1 MRFDLIANFS
11 PGETKPWPRVLEMI
25 KEQCSLAEQA
35 GFTTAWFTEHH
46 FAHNGYMN
54 APPNPIQMATH
65 IAAHCQKLR
74 VGTAPIVLP
83 DWHPIRVA
91 EDVAMLDNMT
101 LGRVDFGVAKG
112 INERSTIQFNR
123 DADRRDNNKVM
134 RLYQENLEIILKAWT
149 NEVFTHKGEFWEF
162 PVPGWQ
168 EKNRFFEPLD
178 PKYHDESGEYKAM
191 YIHPRPYTEK
201 HPPVWLMSN
210 APPTFKLAGEKGW
223 GVISMSA
230 GPKATLACWETYR
243 AALSK
248 SSNREVELG
257 EGVGV
262 CTAFYVGETMQE
274 AIDTIRPAIN
284 AYYEFLG
291 GSRPAGEWT
300 KRGSPPTF
308 KLAGEKGWGVISMSA
323 GPKATLACWETYRA
337 ALSKSSN
344 REVELG
350 EGVGVCTAF
359 YVGET
364 MQEAIDTIRPAIN
377 AYYEFLGG
385 SRPAGE
391 WTKRGY
397 LDIGEEMT
405 PVDDAMDWFDFL
417 NKRGIIVVGDA
428 EYVADRFSE
437 KQETIGLDHLM
448 LMQQYTGVPYEKILA
463 SWNRLFE
470 KVVPRFGTQSLAQKR
485 EVINA

>member
-25 KEQCSLAEQA
+25 NEQCSLAEQA

-65 IAAHCQKLR
+65 VAAHCKNLR

-112 INERSTIQFNR
+112 INERSTIQFNTN
-123 DADRRDNNKVM
+123 ADRRNNDQVM

-178 PKYHDESGEYKAM
+178 PKYHDENGEYKAM
-191 YIHPRPYTEK
+191 YIHPRPYTDK

-243 AALSK
+243 DSLAK
-248 SSNREVELG
+248 SLNREAELG

-262 CTAFYVGETMQE
+262 CT
-274 AIDTIRPAIN
+274 
-284 AYYEFLG
+284 
-291 GSRPAGEWT
+291 S
-300 KRGSPPTF
+300 
-308 KLAGEKGWGVISMSA
+308 
-323 GPKATLACWETYRA
+323 
-337 ALSKSSN
+337 
-344 REVELG
+344 
-350 EGVGVCTAF
+350 F

-405 PVDDAMDWFDFL
+405 PEDDAMDWFDFL

-428 EYVADRFSE
+428 EYVVDRFSE
-437 KQETIGLDHLM
+437 KQESIGLDHLM
-448 LMQQYTGVPYEKILA
+448 LMQQYTGVSYEKILA
-463 SWNRLFE
+463 SWKRLFE
-470 KVVPRFGTQSLAQKR
+470 NVVPRFGTQSIAQKR
-485 EVINA
+485 EAINA

>member
-25 KEQCSLAEQA
+25 NEQCSLAEQA

-65 IAAHCQKLR
+65 VAAHCKNLR

-112 INERSTIQFNR
+112 INERSTIQFNTN
-123 DADRRDNNKVM
+123 ADRRNNNQVM

-178 PKYHDESGEYKAM
+178 PKYHDENGEYKAM
-191 YIHPRPYTEK
+191 YIHPRPYTDK

-243 AALSK
+243 DSLAK
-248 SSNREVELG
+248 SLNREVELG

-262 CTAFYVGETMQE
+262 CT
-274 AIDTIRPAIN
+274 
-284 AYYEFLG
+284 
-291 GSRPAGEWT
+291 S
-300 KRGSPPTF
+300 
-308 KLAGEKGWGVISMSA
+308 
-323 GPKATLACWETYRA
+323 
-337 ALSKSSN
+337 
-344 REVELG
+344 
-350 EGVGVCTAF
+350 F

-405 PVDDAMDWFDFL
+405 PEDDAMDWFDFL

-428 EYVADRFSE
+428 EYVVDRFSE
-437 KQETIGLDHLM
+437 KQESIGLDHLM
-448 LMQQYTGVPYEKILA
+448 LMQQYTGVSYEKILA
-463 SWNRLFE
+463 SWKRLFE
-470 KVVPRFGTQSLAQKR
+470 NVVPRFGTQSIAQKR
-485 EVINA
+485 EAINA

>member
-1 MRFDLIANFS
+1 MRFDIIANFS
-11 PGETKPWPRVLEMI
+11 PGETKPWPQVLEMI
-25 KEQCSLAEQA
+25 KEQCTLAEQA

-65 IAAHCQKLR
+65 IAAHCEKLR

-112 INERSTIQFNR
+112 INERSTIQFNP
-123 DADRRDNNKVM
+123 DADRRNNDKVM
-134 RLYQENLEIILKAWT
+134 RLYKENLEIILKAWN

-178 PKYHDESGEYKAM
+178 PRYHDENGEYKAM
-191 YIHPRPYTEK
+191 YIHPRPYTDK

-230 GPKATLACWETYR
+230 GPKATLSCWEAYR
-243 AALSK
+243 DALAK

-262 CTAFYVGETMQE
+262 CT
-274 AIDTIRPAIN
+274 
-284 AYYEFLG
+284 
-291 GSRPAGEWT
+291 S
-300 KRGSPPTF
+300 
-308 KLAGEKGWGVISMSA
+308 
-323 GPKATLACWETYRA
+323 
-337 ALSKSSN
+337 
-344 REVELG
+344 
-350 EGVGVCTAF
+350 F

-405 PVDDAMDWFDFL
+405 PEDDKMDWFDFL

-428 EYVADRFSE
+428 DYVADKFAE

-463 SWNRLFE
+463 SWKRLFE
-470 KVVPRFGTQSLAQKR
+470 SVVPRFGTQSIAQKR
-485 EVINA
+485 EDINA

>member
-25 KEQCSLAEQA
+25 NEQCSLAEQA

-65 IAAHCQKLR
+65 VAAHCKNLR

-112 INERSTIQFNR
+112 INERSTIQFNTN
-123 DADRRDNNKVM
+123 ADRRNNDQVM

-178 PKYHDESGEYKAM
+178 PKYHDENGEYKAM
-191 YIHPRPYTEK
+191 YIHPRPYTDK

-243 AALSK
+243 DSLAK
-248 SSNREVELG
+248 SLNREVELG

-262 CTAFYVGETMQE
+262 CT
-274 AIDTIRPAIN
+274 
-284 AYYEFLG
+284 
-291 GSRPAGEWT
+291 S
-300 KRGSPPTF
+300 
-308 KLAGEKGWGVISMSA
+308 
-323 GPKATLACWETYRA
+323 
-337 ALSKSSN
+337 
-344 REVELG
+344 
-350 EGVGVCTAF
+350 F

-405 PVDDAMDWFDFL
+405 PEDDAMDWFDFL

-428 EYVADRFSE
+428 KYVADRFSE
-437 KQETIGLDHLM
+437 KQVSIGLDHLM
-448 LMQQYTGVPYEKILA
+448 LMQQYTGVSYEKILA
-463 SWNRLFE
+463 SWKRLFE
-470 KVVPRFGTQSLAQKR
+470 NVVPRFGTQSIAQKR
-485 EVINA
+485 EAINA

>member
-300 KRGSPPTF
+300 KRG
-308 KLAGEKGWGVISMSA
+308 
-323 GPKATLACWETYRA
+323 
-337 ALSKSSN
+337 
-344 REVELG
+344 
-350 EGVGVCTAF
+350 
-359 YVGET
+359 
-364 MQEAIDTIRPAIN
+364 
-377 AYYEFLGG
+377 
-385 SRPAGE
+385 
-391 WTKRGY
+391 Y

-405 PVDDAMDWFDFL
+405 PEDDAMDWFDFL

-428 EYVADRFSE
+428 EYVSDRFSE

>member
-25 KEQCSLAEQA
+25 NEQCSLAEQA

-65 IAAHCQKLR
+65 VAAHCKNLR

-112 INERSTIQFNR
+112 INERSTIQFNTN
-123 DADRRDNNKVM
+123 ADRRNNDQVM
-134 RLYQENLEIILKAWT
+134 RLYKENLEIILKAWT
-149 NEVFTHKGEFWEF
+149 NEVFSHKGEFWEF

-178 PKYHDESGEYKAM
+178 PKYHDENGEYKAM
-191 YIHPRPYTEK
+191 YIHPRPYTDK

-243 AALSK
+243 DSLAK
-248 SSNREVELG
+248 SLNREVELG

-262 CTAFYVGETMQE
+262 CT
-274 AIDTIRPAIN
+274 
-284 AYYEFLG
+284 
-291 GSRPAGEWT
+291 S
-300 KRGSPPTF
+300 
-308 KLAGEKGWGVISMSA
+308 
-323 GPKATLACWETYRA
+323 
-337 ALSKSSN
+337 
-344 REVELG
+344 
-350 EGVGVCTAF
+350 F

-405 PVDDAMDWFDFL
+405 PEDDAMDWFDFL

-428 EYVADRFSE
+428 EYVVDRFSE
-437 KQETIGLDHLM
+437 KQESIGLDHLM
-448 LMQQYTGVPYEKILA
+448 LMQQYTGVSYEKILA
-463 SWNRLFE
+463 SWKRLFE
-470 KVVPRFGTQSLAQKR
+470 NVVPRFGTQSIAQKR
-485 EVINA
+485 EAINA

>member
-25 KEQCSLAEQA
+25 NEQCSLAEQA

-65 IAAHCQKLR
+65 VAAHCKNLR

-112 INERSTIQFNR
+112 INERSTIQFNTN
-123 DADRRDNNKVM
+123 ADRRNNDQVM

-178 PKYHDESGEYKAM
+178 PKYHDENGEYKAM
-191 YIHPRPYTEK
+191 YIHPRPYTDK

-243 AALSK
+243 DSLAK
-248 SSNREVELG
+248 SLNREVELG

-262 CTAFYVGETMQE
+262 C
-274 AIDTIRPAIN
+274 
-284 AYYEFLG
+284 
-291 GSRPAGEWT
+291 
-300 KRGSPPTF
+300 
-308 KLAGEKGWGVISMSA
+308 MS
-323 GPKATLACWETYRA
+323 
-337 ALSKSSN
+337 
-344 REVELG
+344 
-350 EGVGVCTAF
+350 F

-405 PVDDAMDWFDFL
+405 PEDDAMDWFDFL

-428 EYVADRFSE
+428 EYVVDRFSE

-448 LMQQYTGVPYEKILA
+448 LMQQYTGVSYEKILA
-463 SWNRLFE
+463 SWKRLFE
-470 KVVPRFGTQSLAQKR
+470 NVVPRFGTQSIAQKR
-485 EVINA
+485 EAINA

>member
-25 KEQCSLAEQA
+25 NEQCSLAEQA

-65 IAAHCQKLR
+65 VAAHCKNLR

-112 INERSTIQFNR
+112 INERSTIQFNTN
-123 DADRRDNNKVM
+123 ADRRNNDKVM
-134 RLYQENLEIILKAWT
+134 RLYKENLEIILKAWT
-149 NEVFTHKGEFWEF
+149 NEVFSHKGEFWEF

-178 PKYHDESGEYKAM
+178 PKYHDENGEYKAM
-191 YIHPRPYTEK
+191 YIHPRPYTDK

-243 AALSK
+243 DSLAK
-248 SSNREVELG
+248 SLNREVELG

-262 CTAFYVGETMQE
+262 CT
-274 AIDTIRPAIN
+274 
-284 AYYEFLG
+284 
-291 GSRPAGEWT
+291 S
-300 KRGSPPTF
+300 
-308 KLAGEKGWGVISMSA
+308 
-323 GPKATLACWETYRA
+323 
-337 ALSKSSN
+337 
-344 REVELG
+344 
-350 EGVGVCTAF
+350 F

-405 PVDDAMDWFDFL
+405 PEDDAMDWFDFL

-428 EYVADRFSE
+428 EYVVDRFSE
-437 KQETIGLDHLM
+437 KQESIGLDHLM
-448 LMQQYTGVPYEKILA
+448 LMQQYTGVSYEKILA
-463 SWNRLFE
+463 SWKRLFE
-470 KVVPRFGTQSLAQKR
+470 NVVPRFGTQSIAQKR
-485 EVINA
+485 EAINA

>member
-300 KRGSPPTF
+300 K
-308 KLAGEKGWGVISMSA
+308 
-323 GPKATLACWETYRA
+323 
-337 ALSKSSN
+337 
-344 REVELG
+344 
-350 EGVGVCTAF
+350 
-359 YVGET
+359 
-364 MQEAIDTIRPAIN
+364 Q
-377 AYYEFLGG
+377 
-385 SRPAGE
+385 
-391 WTKRGY
+391 GY

-405 PVDDAMDWFDFL
+405 PEDDAMDWFDFL

-428 EYVADRFSE
+428 EYVSDRFSE

-485 EVINA
+485 EAINA

>member
-1 MRFDLIANFS
+1 
-11 PGETKPWPRVLEMI
+11 WPRVLEMI
-25 KEQCSLAEQA
+25 NEQCSLAEQA

-65 IAAHCQKLR
+65 VAAHCKNLR

-112 INERSTIQFNR
+112 INERSTIQFNTN
-123 DADRRDNNKVM
+123 ADRRNNDQVM

-178 PKYHDESGEYKAM
+178 PKYHDENGEYKAM
-191 YIHPRPYTEK
+191 YIHPRPYTDK

-243 AALSK
+243 DSLAK
-248 SSNREVELG
+248 SLNREVELG

-262 CTAFYVGETMQE
+262 CTSFYVGETMQE

-284 AYYEFLG
+284 
-291 GSRPAGEWT
+291 S
-300 KRGSPPTF
+300 
-308 KLAGEKGWGVISMSA
+308 
-323 GPKATLACWETYRA
+323 
-337 ALSKSSN
+337 
-344 REVELG
+344 
-350 EGVGVCTAF
+350 
-359 YVGET
+359 
-364 MQEAIDTIRPAIN
+364 
-377 AYYEFLGG
+377 YYEFLGG

-405 PVDDAMDWFDFL
+405 SEDDAMDWFDFL

-428 EYVADRFSE
+428 EYVVDRFSE

-448 LMQQYTGVPYEKILA
+448 LMQQYTGVSYEKILA
-463 SWNRLFE
+463 SWKRLFE
-470 KVVPRFGTQSLAQKR
+470 NVVPRFGTQSIAQKR
-485 EVINA
+485 EAINA

>member
-11 PGETKPWPRVLEMI
+11 PGETKPWPRILEMI
-25 KEQCSLAEQA
+25 NEQCFLAEQA

-65 IAAHCQKLR
+65 VAAHCKNLR

-112 INERSTIQFNR
+112 INERSTIQFNTN
-123 DADRRDNNKVM
+123 ADRRNNDKVM

-149 NEVFTHKGEFWEF
+149 NVVFSHKGEFWEF

-178 PKYHDESGEYKAM
+178 PKYHDENGEYKAM
-191 YIHPRPYTEK
+191 YIHPRPYTDK

-243 AALSK
+243 DSLAK
-248 SSNREVELG
+248 SLNREVELG

-262 CTAFYVGETMQE
+262 CT
-274 AIDTIRPAIN
+274 
-284 AYYEFLG
+284 
-291 GSRPAGEWT
+291 S
-300 KRGSPPTF
+300 
-308 KLAGEKGWGVISMSA
+308 
-323 GPKATLACWETYRA
+323 
-337 ALSKSSN
+337 
-344 REVELG
+344 
-350 EGVGVCTAF
+350 F

-405 PVDDAMDWFDFL
+405 PEDDAMDWFDFL

-428 EYVADRFSE
+428 EYVVDRFSE

-448 LMQQYTGVPYEKILA
+448 LMQQYTGVSYEKILA
-463 SWNRLFE
+463 SWKRLFE
-470 KVVPRFGTQSLAQKR
+470 NVVPRFGTQSIAQKR
-485 EVINA
+485 EAINA

>member
-25 KEQCSLAEQA
+25 NEQCSLAEQA

-65 IAAHCQKLR
+65 VAAHCKYLR

-112 INERSTIQFNR
+112 INERSTIQFNTN
-123 DADRRDNNKVM
+123 ADRRNNDQVM

-178 PKYHDESGEYKAM
+178 PKYHDENGEYKAM
-191 YIHPRPYTEK
+191 YIHPRPYTDK

-243 AALSK
+243 DSLAK
-248 SSNREVELG
+248 SLNREVELG

-262 CTAFYVGETMQE
+262 CT
-274 AIDTIRPAIN
+274 
-284 AYYEFLG
+284 
-291 GSRPAGEWT
+291 S
-300 KRGSPPTF
+300 
-308 KLAGEKGWGVISMSA
+308 
-323 GPKATLACWETYRA
+323 
-337 ALSKSSN
+337 
-344 REVELG
+344 
-350 EGVGVCTAF
+350 F

-405 PVDDAMDWFDFL
+405 PEDDAMDWFDFL

-428 EYVADRFSE
+428 EYVVDRFSE
-437 KQETIGLDHLM
+437 KQESIGLDHLM
-448 LMQQYTGVPYEKILA
+448 LMQQYTGVSYEKILA
-463 SWNRLFE
+463 SWKRLFE
-470 KVVPRFGTQSLAQKR
+470 NVVPRFGTQSIAQKR
-485 EVINA
+485 EAINA

>member
-25 KEQCSLAEQA
+25 NEQCSLAEQA

-65 IAAHCQKLR
+65 VAAHCKNLR

-112 INERSTIQFNR
+112 INERSTIQFNTN
-123 DADRRDNNKVM
+123 ADRRNNDQVM

-178 PKYHDESGEYKAM
+178 PKYHDENGEYKAM
-191 YIHPRPYTEK
+191 YIHPRPYTDK

-243 AALSK
+243 DSLAK
-248 SSNREVELG
+248 SLNREVELG

-262 CTAFYVGETMQE
+262 CT
-274 AIDTIRPAIN
+274 
-284 AYYEFLG
+284 
-291 GSRPAGEWT
+291 S
-300 KRGSPPTF
+300 
-308 KLAGEKGWGVISMSA
+308 
-323 GPKATLACWETYRA
+323 
-337 ALSKSSN
+337 
-344 REVELG
+344 
-350 EGVGVCTAF
+350 F

-405 PVDDAMDWFDFL
+405 PEDDAMDWFDFL

-428 EYVADRFSE
+428 EYVVDRFSE
-437 KQETIGLDHLM
+437 KQESIGLDHLM
-448 LMQQYTGVPYEKILA
+448 LMQQYTGVSYEKILA
-463 SWNRLFE
+463 SWKRLFE
-470 KVVPRFGTQSLAQKR
+470 NVVPRFGTQSIAQKR

>member
-1 MRFDLIANFS
+1 
-11 PGETKPWPRVLEMI
+11 
-25 KEQCSLAEQA
+25 
-35 GFTTAWFTEHH
+35 
-46 FAHNGYMN
+46 
-54 APPNPIQMATH
+54 
-65 IAAHCQKLR
+65 
-74 VGTAPIVLP
+74 
-83 DWHPIRVA
+83 
-91 EDVAMLDNMT
+91 
-101 LGRVDFGVAKG
+101 
-112 INERSTIQFNR
+112 
-123 DADRRDNNKVM
+123 
-134 RLYQENLEIILKAWT
+134 
-149 NEVFTHKGEFWEF
+149 
-162 PVPGWQ
+162 VPGWQ

-178 PKYHDESGEYKAM
+178 PRYHDENGEYKAM
-191 YIHPRPYTEK
+191 YIHPRPYTDK

-230 GPKATLACWETYR
+230 GPKATLSCWETYR
-243 AALSK
+243 DALAK

-262 CTAFYVGETMQE
+262 CT
-274 AIDTIRPAIN
+274 
-284 AYYEFLG
+284 
-291 GSRPAGEWT
+291 S
-300 KRGSPPTF
+300 
-308 KLAGEKGWGVISMSA
+308 
-323 GPKATLACWETYRA
+323 
-337 ALSKSSN
+337 
-344 REVELG
+344 
-350 EGVGVCTAF
+350 F

-405 PVDDAMDWFDFL
+405 PEDDKMDWFDFL

-428 EYVADRFSE
+428 DYVADRFAE

-463 SWNRLFE
+463 SWKRLFE
-470 KVVPRFGTQSLAQKR
+470 SVVPRFGTQSIAQKR
-485 EVINA
+485 EDINA

>member
-25 KEQCSLAEQA
+25 NEQCSLAEQA

-65 IAAHCQKLR
+65 VAAHCKSLR

-112 INERSTIQFNR
+112 INERSTIQFNTN
-123 DADRRDNNKVM
+123 ADRRNNDKVM
-134 RLYQENLEIILKAWT
+134 RLYKENLEIILKAWT
-149 NEVFTHKGEFWEF
+149 NEVFSHKGEFWEF

-178 PKYHDESGEYKAM
+178 PKYHDENGEYKAM
-191 YIHPRPYTEK
+191 YIHPRPYTDK

-243 AALSK
+243 VSLAK
-248 SSNREVELG
+248 SLNREVELG

-262 CTAFYVGETMQE
+262 CT
-274 AIDTIRPAIN
+274 
-284 AYYEFLG
+284 
-291 GSRPAGEWT
+291 S
-300 KRGSPPTF
+300 
-308 KLAGEKGWGVISMSA
+308 
-323 GPKATLACWETYRA
+323 
-337 ALSKSSN
+337 
-344 REVELG
+344 
-350 EGVGVCTAF
+350 F

-405 PVDDAMDWFDFL
+405 PEDDAMDWFDFL

-428 EYVADRFSE
+428 EYVVDRFSE
-437 KQETIGLDHLM
+437 KQESIGLDHLM
-448 LMQQYTGVPYEKILA
+448 LMQQYTGVSYEKILA
-463 SWNRLFE
+463 SWKRLFE
-470 KVVPRFGTQSLAQKR
+470 NVVPRFGTQSIAQKR

>member
-25 KEQCSLAEQA
+25 NEQCSLAEQA

-65 IAAHCQKLR
+65 VAAHCKNLR

-112 INERSTIQFNR
+112 INERSTIQFNTN
-123 DADRRDNNKVM
+123 ADRRNNDQVM

-178 PKYHDESGEYKAM
+178 PKYHDENGEYKAM
-191 YIHPRPYTEK
+191 YIHPRPYTDK

-243 AALSK
+243 DSLAK
-248 SSNREVELG
+248 SLNREVELG

-262 CTAFYVGETMQE
+262 CTSFYVGETMQE

-284 AYYEFLG
+284 
-291 GSRPAGEWT
+291 S
-300 KRGSPPTF
+300 
-308 KLAGEKGWGVISMSA
+308 
-323 GPKATLACWETYRA
+323 
-337 ALSKSSN
+337 
-344 REVELG
+344 
-350 EGVGVCTAF
+350 
-359 YVGET
+359 
-364 MQEAIDTIRPAIN
+364 
-377 AYYEFLGG
+377 YYEFLGG

-405 PVDDAMDWFDFL
+405 PEDDAMDWFDFL

-428 EYVADRFSE
+428 EYVVDRFSE
-437 KQETIGLDHLM
+437 KQESIGLDHLM
-448 LMQQYTGVPYEKILA
+448 LMQQYTGVSYEKILA
-463 SWNRLFE
+463 SWKRLFE
-470 KVVPRFGTQSLAQKR
+470 NVVPRFGTQSIAQKR
-485 EVINA
+485 EAINA

>member
-25 KEQCSLAEQA
+25 NEQCSLAEQA

-65 IAAHCQKLR
+65 VAAHCKNLR

-112 INERSTIQFNR
+112 INERSTIQFNTN
-123 DADRRDNNKVM
+123 ADRRNNDKVM
-134 RLYQENLEIILKAWT
+134 RLYKENLEIILKAWT
-149 NEVFTHKGEFWEF
+149 NEVFSHKGEFWEF

-178 PKYHDESGEYKAM
+178 PKYHDENGEYKAM
-191 YIHPRPYTEK
+191 YIHPRPYTDK

-210 APPTFKLAGEKGW
+210 APPTFKLAGENGW

-243 AALSK
+243 DSLAK
-248 SSNREVELG
+248 SLNREVELG

-262 CTAFYVGETMQE
+262 CT
-274 AIDTIRPAIN
+274 
-284 AYYEFLG
+284 
-291 GSRPAGEWT
+291 S
-300 KRGSPPTF
+300 
-308 KLAGEKGWGVISMSA
+308 
-323 GPKATLACWETYRA
+323 
-337 ALSKSSN
+337 
-344 REVELG
+344 
-350 EGVGVCTAF
+350 F

-405 PVDDAMDWFDFL
+405 PEDDAMDWFDFL

-428 EYVADRFSE
+428 EYVVDRFSE
-437 KQETIGLDHLM
+437 KQESIGLDHLM
-448 LMQQYTGVPYEKILA
+448 LMQQYTGVSYEQILA
-463 SWNRLFE
+463 SWKRLFE
-470 KVVPRFGTQSLAQKR
+470 NVVPRFGTQSIAQKR
-485 EVINA
+485 EAINA

>member
-300 KRGSPPTF
+300 KRG
-308 KLAGEKGWGVISMSA
+308 
-323 GPKATLACWETYRA
+323 
-337 ALSKSSN
+337 
-344 REVELG
+344 
-350 EGVGVCTAF
+350 
-359 YVGET
+359 
-364 MQEAIDTIRPAIN
+364 
-377 AYYEFLGG
+377 
-385 SRPAGE
+385 
-391 WTKRGY
+391 Y

-428 EYVADRFSE
+428 EYVSDRFSE

-485 EVINA
+485 EAINA